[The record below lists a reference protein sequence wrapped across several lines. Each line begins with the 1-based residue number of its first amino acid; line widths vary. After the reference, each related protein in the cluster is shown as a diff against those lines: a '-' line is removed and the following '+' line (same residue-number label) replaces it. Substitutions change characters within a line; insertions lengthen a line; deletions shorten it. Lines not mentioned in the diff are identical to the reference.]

1 MLMLPLR
8 LVPGQDLRSSLEL
21 AVSSHG
27 CTAAFAISGIGS
39 LSDAH
44 LRFADASTFETFP
57 GPTEILSLSGTV
69 AANGSHL
76 HMSLATAS
84 GEVFGGH
91 VMPGCIVR
99 TTAEVLLGLL
109 SDWEF
114 SRERDALTGFAELAI
129 SPKGQ

>member
-8 LVPGQDLRSSLEL
+8 LMPGQDLRSSLEL
-21 AVSSHG
+21 AVHSHG
-27 CTAAFAISGIGS
+27 CTAAFVISGIGS
-39 LSDAH
+39 LSDAR
-44 LRFADASTFETFP
+44 LRLADASTFETFD
-57 GPTEILSLSGTV
+57 GPTELLSLSGTV

-76 HMSLATAS
+76 HMSLATAT

-114 SRERDALTGFAELAI
+114 SRERDALTGFTELVI